1 MVYLMNSADEG
12 LKELDNELKSFKT
25 YLEDVQNKQQQ
36 RIIYSSTLKS
46 NITATANNLA
56 NKVHVLD
63 QKMNSTEEKQLDLT
77 SKVSEWSL
85 LSEENGKKISVI
97 RTNLTDGI
105 YRLDQ
110 KLNSSQDKQVNAESV
125 LRKVRLSNYILFCH
139 LYFQNSFLK
148 ACKSS
153 MAN

>member
-1 MVYLMNSADEG
+1 MGYLMNSADEG

-25 YLEDVQNKQQQ
+25 ELEDVQNKQQQ

-56 NKVHVLD
+56 NKIYVLD
-63 QKMNSTEEKQLDLT
+63 QKMNSTQEKQLNLT
-77 SKVSEWSL
+77 SQVTEWSL
-85 LSEENGKKISVI
+85 FSEENGKKIGVM

-110 KLNSSQDKQVNAESV
+110 KFNSIQEKQVDAESA
-125 LRKVRLSNYILFCH
+125 LRKVRLSNYLLLCH
-139 LYFQNSFLK
+139 L
-148 ACKSS
+148 
-153 MAN
+153 